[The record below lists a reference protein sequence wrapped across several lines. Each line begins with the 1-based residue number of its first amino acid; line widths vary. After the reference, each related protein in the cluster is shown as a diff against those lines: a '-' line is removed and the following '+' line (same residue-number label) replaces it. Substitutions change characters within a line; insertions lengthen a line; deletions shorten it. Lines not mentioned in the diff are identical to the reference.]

1 MAKKTILD
9 KANLILKLCLL
20 KLEYILTTFLVAQ
33 EVKNLPAK
41 KENWLQSVG
50 WKDPLEESMATHS
63 IIENPH
69 GERSLLGYSQWG
81 HKESDMS
88 ERLSTFWQQ
97 SILQYIKTEN
107 NK

>member
-63 IIENPH
+63 IIENPN
-69 GERSLLGYSQWG
+69 GERSLLG
-81 HKESDMS
+81 
-88 ERLSTFWQQ
+88 
-97 SILQYIKTEN
+97 
-107 NK
+107 